1 MQATTA
7 GTRPL
12 HVSLNDGTDGTD
24 GGVSHIVPVLP
35 HHDDSQAKAVRKSE
49 GPEPTTALRRT

>member
-35 HHDDSQAKAVRKSE
+35 HHNDSQSKGGEKVR
-49 GPEPTTALRRT
+49 GP